1 MLIKLT
7 KLIYDKN
14 DPSRVFKEGEIVK
27 VNDLERAKTMLSLGL
42 GFEIEEAKNY
52 KELDPQ
58 KKEGAENVRTKTVR
72 KRKVSTKS
80 DD

>member
-14 DPSRVFKEGEIVK
+14 DTSRVFKEGEIVK